1 MEFWGLEIKPEET
14 VKVDPGEDKYLH
26 LSQASLGETKKGNEN
41 ILVYVK
47 FNNQKLVL
55 GTLSAEKCAQIQY
68 DLVFE
73 KEFELSHSSNNAS
86 VYLCGYKTAAL
97 EADEFP
103 DFDESD
109 SDAEED
115 IQLDQKTNGKSIVKV
130 EQTKSTEGKPKVPQA
145 NAPASKAK
153 PKIEELKKA
162 DKQKPNKDD
171 DKDVDGEESDED
183 ESDDDEDMVEAE
195 DDSED
200 EDEDEVES
208 SDEDEAPVKMAEP
221 PNKRP
226 AGSALKTPVSEK
238 KAKLISPGKG
248 ESQKKGGA
256 AKKDGHSATPLPAKQ
271 SGKTPAKND
280 KSKQQTPKSAGSVN
294 CKSCGKN
301 FNSDNALQSH
311 TKAKHSAGK

>member
-55 GTLSAEKCAQIQY
+55 GTLSADKCAQIQY

-109 SDAEED
+109 SDADED

-130 EQTKSTEGKPKVPQA
+130 EQAKSTAGKPKVPQS

-162 DKQKPNKDD
+162 DKQKANKDD
-171 DKDVDGEESDED
+171 DEESEED

-200 EDEDEVES
+200 EDEVES
-208 SDEDEAPVKMAEP
+208 SDEDEAPVKKAEP

-248 ESQKKGGA
+248 ESQRKGGA

-271 SGKTPAKND
+271 IGKTTAKNA
-280 KSKQQTPKSAGSVN
+280 KSKQQTPNSAGSVN

-301 FNSDNALQSH
+301 FNSDNALQAH